1 MSSTILL
8 GLIGSAV
15 IILVLFEMLR
25 RQTLREKYAV
35 IWFFIALACLLIA
48 AFPPLLFG
56 AANLLGVQVPANLL
70 FFLASMVLMILTLQH
85 SYELGRLEEKTR
97 TLAEDLAILRM
108 ELDDERA
115 RSAGPS
121 RPQPAAEDARDDGA
135 EGGRDRD
142 A

>member
-1 MSSTILL
+1 MSSTVLL

-15 IILVLFEMLR
+15 IIVVLFEMLR

-35 IWFFIALACLLIA
+35 LWFLIA
-48 AFPPLLFG
+48 VVCLAIAIVPRILFG

-70 FFLASMVLMILTLQH
+70 FFGASMVLMMLTLQH

-108 ELDDERA
+108 ELDEVRDHQD
-115 RSAGPS
+115 RS
-121 RPQPAAEDARDDGA
+121 DDGT
-135 EGGRDRD
+135 GSLG
-142 A
+142 